1 LDSDPA
7 AEQRRTQA
15 EAELHMEC
23 IYHGDPVNPQRGSL
37 VYQIPGWDLLN
48 LARRAGHDRPVPLN
62 LKAGAIGPP

>member
-1 LDSDPA
+1 
-7 AEQRRTQA
+7 
-15 EAELHMEC
+15 MEC